1 MQTLWRRQRWW
12 LTPTLLIAPAIAL
25 FFTVILL
32 SAVRSVWISFHE
44 WDGFGPMVWIGL
56 GNYIELYNDPQFYV
70 SLKNNLIWLVM
81 FMAAPPFGF
90 AIALLVNQKI
100 AGMRFLKSLFFIPLV
115 LASVTVG
122 VVFTWVYTPE
132 FGLLALIFR
141 AFGAVAPAVL
151 SDEHF
156 VTFAIVIAALWPQI
170 TFCMVLYLAGL
181 NNLSEELIGAGR
193 VDGARGW
200 NMLRHIVLPQLTQ
213 VTFIAIAV
221 TVVGALRSFDMISVM
236 TAGGPFGSSSVLAYQ
251 MYEQSIFS
259 YRFGYGAAIASVL
272 FVIMAVFIAWYL
284 THIIR
289 SEERGG

>member
-1 MQTLWRRQRWW
+1 MLMLWRRQRWW
-12 LTPTLLIAPAIAL
+12 LTPTLLIAPAIIL

-32 SAVRSVWISFHE
+32 SAVRSLWISLHD
-44 WDGFGPMVWIGL
+44 WDGMGPMTWIGF
-56 GNYIELYNDPQFYV
+56 GNYLELYNDPQFYT

-81 FMAAPPFGF
+81 FMAAPPLGL

-100 AGMRFLKSLFFIPLV
+100 RGMRFLKSLFFIPLV

-132 FGLLALIFR
+132 FGLLALIFK

-156 VTFAIVIAALWPQI
+156 VTFAIVIAALWPQV

-193 VDGARGW
+193 VDGARRW
-200 NMLRHIVLPQLTQ
+200 NMLWHIVLPQLTQ
-213 VTFIAIAV
+213 VSFIAIAV
-221 TVVGALRSFDMISVM
+221 TVVGALRSFDMVSVM
-236 TAGGPFGSSSVLAYQ
+236 TRGGPFGSSSVLAYQ
-251 MYEQSIFS
+251 MFEQSIFS
-259 YRFGYGAAIASVL
+259 YRFGYGAAIASIL
-272 FVIMAVFIAWYL
+272 FLIMAAFIVWYL
-284 THIIR
+284 SRIIR
-289 SEERGG
+289 TEERGG

>member
-1 MQTLWRRQRWW
+1 MLMLWRRQRWW
-12 LTPTLLIAPAIAL
+12 LTPTLLIAPAIIL

-32 SAVRSVWISFHE
+32 SAVRSLWISLHD
-44 WDGFGPMVWIGL
+44 WDGMGPMTWIGF
-56 GNYIELYNDPQFYV
+56 GNYLELHNDPQFYT

-81 FMAAPPFGF
+81 FMAAPPLGL

-100 AGMRFLKSLFFIPLV
+100 RGMRFLKSLFFIPLV

-132 FGLLALIFR
+132 FGLLALIFK

-156 VTFAIVIAALWPQI
+156 VTFAIVIAALWPQV

-200 NMLRHIVLPQLTQ
+200 SMLWHIVLPQLTQ
-213 VTFIAIAV
+213 VSFIAIAV
-221 TVVGALRSFDMISVM
+221 TVVGALRSFDMVSVM
-236 TAGGPFGSSSVLAYQ
+236 TRGGPFGSSSVLAYQ
-251 MYEQSIFS
+251 MFEQSIFS
-259 YRFGYGAAIASVL
+259 YRFGYGAAIASIL
-272 FVIMAVFIAWYL
+272 FLIMAAFIVWYL
-284 THIIR
+284 SRIIR
-289 SEERGG
+289 TEERGG

>member
-1 MQTLWRRQRWW
+1 MLMLWRPQRWW
-12 LTPTLLIAPAIAL
+12 LTPTLLIAPAIVL

-32 SAVRSVWISFHE
+32 SALRSLWISLHD
-44 WDGFGPMVWIGL
+44 WDGFGPMVWIGF
-56 GNYIELYNDPQFYV
+56 GNYVELYNDPQFYV

-81 FMAAPPFGF
+81 FMTAPPLGL

-100 AGMRFLKSLFFIPLV
+100 RGMRFLKSLFFIPLV

-141 AFGAVAPAVL
+141 AFGATAPAVL

-156 VTFAIVIAALWPQI
+156 VTFAIVIAALWPQV

-221 TVVGALRSFDMISVM
+221 TVVGALRSFDMVSVM
-236 TAGGPFGSSSVLAYQ
+236 TNGGPFGSSSVLAYQ
-251 MYEQSIFS
+251 MFEQSIFS

-272 FVIMAVFIAWYL
+272 FVIMAVFIVWYL
-284 THIIR
+284 SRIIHT
-289 SEERGG
+289 EERGG